1 MSRNLAKNISDA
13 LRALIA
19 REIRFEYEHIPIR
32 IRRAPYRK
40 ILNWVAIETAIAV
53 KSAQPWGLPTYL
65 QIEPTTICN
74 LGCKYCPVSE
84 RTDEPVGH
92 LDPENATR
100 LIDELHE
107 TALLVVLWGWGE
119 PFLAPAIYDIIRH
132 ARSRD
137 LVVISSSNGHIFAK
151 DKQARR
157 VVESGID
164 KLLVSTSGMSPES
177 YEKSRKGSFELP
189 LNGVRNIVNWKRKL
203 GVSTPFLSLT
213 LIITQDNE
221 HEIEEARAQAEEL
234 GVDMLNLK
242 RINPSTTTTGVDLPT
257 DKTMRRFAYDGAG
270 TPVVAKENRCK
281 ALFHK
286 TTLRWDGRV
295 NSCTF
300 DIHDES
306 NLGDFNTSPFKKI
319 WRGVAYRS
327 MRSLFRKNWKE
338 IPICTRCTYGFEGG
352 HFTESVIESTS
363 YKAVDPPET
372 PPPDPG
378 SVVQRPRQ
386 RPNS

>member
-1 MSRNLAKNISDA
+1 MKRKLSDNIKDA

-32 IRRAPYRK
+32 IRKAPFRK
-40 ILNWVAIETAIAV
+40 ALNWVAVEASIAF
-53 KSAQPWGLPTYL
+53 KSEQPWGLPTYL

-92 LDPENATR
+92 QDPELARR

-119 PFLAPAIYDIIRH
+119 PFLSPGIYDVIRH
-132 ARSRD
+132 ARDRG
-137 LVVISSSNGHIFAK
+137 LVVISSTNGHLFAK

-177 YEKSRKGSFELP
+177 YKGARRGSFELP
-189 LNGVRNIVNWKRKL
+189 LKGVRNIVKWKREL
-203 GVSTPFLSLT
+203 GLKKPFLSLT

-221 HEIEEARAQAEEL
+221 HEIEEARAVAEGL
-234 GVDMLNLK
+234 GVDMLNFK
-242 RINPSTTTTGVDLPT
+242 RINPTTTSKGVPLPS
-257 DKTMRRFAYDGAG
+257 DKSLRRFDYDGEG
-270 TPVVAKENRCK
+270 TPRVVKENRCK

-300 DIHDES
+300 DIHDDS
-306 NLGDFNTSPFKKI
+306 NLGDFNSGSFRDI
-319 WRGVAYRS
+319 WRGSAYRR
-327 MRSLFRKNWKE
+327 MRSKFRRNWRD

-352 HFTESVIESTS
+352 YFTESVIESIS
-363 YKAVDPPET
+363 YEAGEAPEA
-372 PPPDPG
+372 PGPGPD
-378 SVVQRPRQ
+378 STDQRPRQ